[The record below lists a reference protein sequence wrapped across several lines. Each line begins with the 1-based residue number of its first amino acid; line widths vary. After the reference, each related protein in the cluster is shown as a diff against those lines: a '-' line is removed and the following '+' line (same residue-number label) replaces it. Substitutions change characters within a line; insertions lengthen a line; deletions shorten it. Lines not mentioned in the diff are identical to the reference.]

1 MTQLLNHS
9 DINSIR
15 SANEEAFLRGPAK
28 APPPALACPSADRAD
43 CARVAHRDL
52 QALRPTQLPL
62 RRRTGTRPQALP
74 VHNRSNRRTPAARLC
89 AECDLPASRGFSG
102 QLPQATGDAQ
112 RDLCAQCRTSA
123 SPGESR
129 LNGPGGCSP
138 RSNQGG
144 RHHRQYDRILS
155 GWGRL
160 AAQHGRSRS

>member
-89 AECDLPASRGFSG
+89 AEWRVSSGGRVSR
-102 QLPQATGDAQ
+102 QLPQAPGDAQ
-112 RDLCAQCRTSA
+112 RDLRDQCRASA
-123 SPGESR
+123 SSRKSR
-129 LNGPGGCSP
+129 LDGSGGRSP
-138 RSNQGG
+138 QLCRGG
-144 RHHRQYDRILS
+144 RHHRQHDRLLS
-155 GWGRL
+155 RCRRSAARRGRT
-160 AAQHGRSRS
+160 RS